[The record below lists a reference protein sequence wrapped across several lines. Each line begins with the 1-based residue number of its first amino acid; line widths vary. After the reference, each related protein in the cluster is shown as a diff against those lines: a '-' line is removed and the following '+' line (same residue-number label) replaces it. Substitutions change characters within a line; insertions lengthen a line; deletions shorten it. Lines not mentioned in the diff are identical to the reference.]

1 MTSLPVAGMNYP
13 TQKAM
18 LAGNPRDSAIQ
29 AATNADI
36 KLANLGKIGGK
47 KRGGGVIPVPQM
59 QLLYTPQGGNTTNPN
74 VQIQQNAQ
82 IGTQGAANSVYDSDA
97 MKKGGSIKKRYSKRV
112 RKSRKAKKSRK
123 TRKLRKSRKHKKY

>member
-1 MTSLPVAGMNYP
+1 MTTGPVPGMTYP

-29 AATNADI
+29 EAINANT
-36 KLANLGKIGGK
+36 KLTNLGKIGGRKRGGK

-59 QLLYTPQGGNTTNPN
+59 QLLYTPQGGNSTNPN

-82 IGTQGAANSVYDSDA
+82 IGTQGAENRVFDNLVF
-97 MKKGGSIKKRYSKRV
+97 KGGK
-112 RKSRKAKKSRK
+112 RKSRRKTKRVKKSRK
-123 TRKLRKSRKHKKY
+123 SRKSRKH

>member
-1 MTSLPVAGMNYP
+1 MTTTPVPGMTYP

-29 AATNADI
+29 ASINANT
-36 KLANLGKIGGK
+36 KLTNLGKIGGRKRGK

-74 VQIQQNAQ
+74 AQIQQNAQ
-82 IGTQGAANSVYDSDA
+82 IGTQGAANRVFDKLA
-97 MKKGGSIKKRYSKRV
+97 LAKGGSRKRRKTKRV
-112 RKSRKAKKSRK
+112 KKSRTNRRKSRKN
-123 TRKLRKSRKHKKY
+123 